1 MLSPEYAAVWMGVT
15 ALVGFVGGYGV
26 RALALR
32 VRMVDVPDGERR
44 THARPVP
51 LGGGLAAWFAC
62 VVAFSLLRLV
72 APSVFSAA
80 LWRDLA
86 VVGVATL
93 PLLVVGLVDDARR
106 LSARWLVLAALAAV
120 GIAVAGGIRVEAVT
134 WFGGS
139 ARTLSTMVS
148 VLVSSAW
155 LLLATGATKFS
166 DGVDGLVVGQ
176 TIVGAALIA
185 GLSLST
191 AYFQPDMALIAGLF
205 GAAFFGVLWHNWP
218 RARLYL
224 GEFGSTFSGFG
235 LGVIAILSGAKLA
248 IALAAVGV
256 FLVDVC
262 WVMVRRLWRGT
273 SPFSGDRT
281 HMHFLLQDK
290 GWPSWAV
297 APLLW
302 LVAFG
307 FGFAALQ
314 LQTQGKIRLLFALAL
329 LTWGASFWLQRSTAA
344 SSSGARKSR

>member
-1 MLSPEYAAVWMGVT
+1 MLSPEYAGAWMGLT
-15 ALVGFVGGYGV
+15 ALLGFVGGYGV
-26 RALALR
+26 RAFALR
-32 VRMVDVPDGERR
+32 MRMVDIPDGERR
-44 THARPVP
+44 IHARPIP
-51 LGGGLAAWFAC
+51 LGGGLAAWFGC
-62 VVAFSLLRLV
+62 VAVCFVLWMV
-72 APSVFSAA
+72 APTLFSPT

-93 PLLVVGLVDDARR
+93 PLLAVGLMDDMYR
-106 LSARWLVLAALAAV
+106 LSPRWLVLAALAAV
-120 GIAVAGGIRVEAVT
+120 SIAVVGGIRVEAVT
-134 WFGGS
+134 WFGG
-139 ARTLSTMVS
+139 AAKTLSTAVS
-148 VLVSSAW
+148 ILVSGAW

-166 DGVDGLVVGQ
+166 DGVDGLVAGQ
-176 TIVGAALIA
+176 TIVGAILIA
-185 GLSLST
+185 GLSLSQ
-191 AYFQPDMALIAGLF
+191 AYFQPDIALIAGVF

-224 GEFGSTFSGFG
+224 GEFGSTFAGFG

-262 WVMVRRLWRGT
+262 WVMLRRVWRGA

-302 LVAFG
+302 LVAFA
-307 FGFAALQ
+307 FGVAALQ
-314 LQTQGKIRLLFALAL
+314 LQTQGKIRLLLALAL
-329 LTWGASFWLQRSTAA
+329 LTWGASFWLQRSTAI
-344 SSSGARKSR
+344 SSSDSLKRG